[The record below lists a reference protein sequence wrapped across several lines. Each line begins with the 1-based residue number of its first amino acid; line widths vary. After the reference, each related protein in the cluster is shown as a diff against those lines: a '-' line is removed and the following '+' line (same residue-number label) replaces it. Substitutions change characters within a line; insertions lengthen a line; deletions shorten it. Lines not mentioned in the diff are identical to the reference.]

1 MQNFFRTSRSRST
14 DEGKK
19 KYAGADSTLYDHF
32 ANILML
38 CYVKICCFVLLKFK
52 NKIMVGC

>member
-1 MQNFFRTSRSRST
+1 MQHFFRTSRSRST
-14 DEGKK
+14 EEGKK
-19 KYAGADSTLYDHF
+19 EYAGADSPLYDHF

-38 CYVKICCFVLLKFK
+38 CYVKICCFVLFNFK